1 MMMVPKFS
9 QVKFSYNVHKDKK
22 LCSYNIKIVLYGT
35 ETLSYLETKIWNLV
49 LCKIKDSET
58 LEILKR
64 KKLKVKR
71 NKNKNLKRKPERYP
85 CKLCNF
91 YRKPRFC

>member
-9 QVKFSYNVHKDKK
+9 QANFSYNVHKDKK
-22 LCSYNIKIVLYGT
+22 LCSCNLKIVLYGT
-35 ETLSYLETKIWNLV
+35 KTLSYLEMKIWNLV